1 MLFVSKTYLDSFFI
15 CRHIILLFRT
25 CRKCTTFN
33 SFCQHFSIL
42 FKKLAKKLAKM
53 SPKTSPP
60 QTLVALRFKALFFL
74 IWHSALK
81 RGVVVAPQILDFSAE
96 KSPQVFL
103 TCPFFW
109 HVLSHAIQTAYFIP
123 WSPWRQET
131 RDGSSCFVGRS
142 NKVLTEPL
150 SLSLPCP
157 CLSSRSFHGINRSE
171 GSTRLSEA
179 PESILS
185 IRA

>member
-60 QTLVALRFKALFFL
+60 QTLVALRFKALFFK

-81 RGVVVAPQILDFSAE
+81 RGVVVAPPDFRFFCRKIPLKFFSRAHFFDTCFPTRYKPLTLFHGLLDD
-96 KSPQVFL
+96 KKPGTV
-103 TCPFFW
+103 
-109 HVLSHAIQTAYFIP
+109 VLALS
-123 WSPWRQET
+123 
-131 RDGSSCFVGRS
+131 VGRT
-142 NKVLTEPL
+142 K
-150 SLSLPCP
+150 
-157 CLSSRSFHGINRSE
+157 F
-171 GSTRLSEA
+171 
-179 PESILS
+179 
-185 IRA
+185 

>member
-81 RGVVVAPQILDFSAE
+81 RGVVVTPLCVIFLSKNHPKFSPS
-96 KSPQVFL
+96 KNKKRPVRVFL
-103 TCPFFW
+103 IFEFG
-109 HVLSHAIQTAYFIP
+109 VFTA
-123 WSPWRQET
+123 
-131 RDGSSCFVGRS
+131 
-142 NKVLTEPL
+142 
-150 SLSLPCP
+150 
-157 CLSSRSFHGINRSE
+157 
-171 GSTRLSEA
+171 
-179 PESILS
+179 
-185 IRA
+185 

>member
-81 RGVVVAPQILDFSAE
+81 RGVVVAPPDFRFFCRKIPS
-96 KSPQVFL
+96 SFSHVPIFL
-103 TCPFFW
+103 TRAFPRDTNRLLYSM
-109 HVLSHAIQTAYFIP
+109 VSLT
-123 WSPWRQET
+123 T
-131 RDGSSCFVGRS
+131 RNQGR
-142 NKVLTEPL
+142 
-150 SLSLPCP
+150 
-157 CLSSRSFHGINRSE
+157 
-171 GSTRLSEA
+171 
-179 PESILS
+179 
-185 IRA
+185 